1 MTGVFGRLRFF
12 LLCRSILLACLS
24 TACTVSLSNVPHPVD
39 TDIPSLKEHFP
50 VALAEA
56 TEWHPDAFVFWAQLE
71 MNDRVKLIYRFDS
84 PSFPGDRLLVALEL
98 EDDEIDVSTIDV
110 YIEEPRPENLPIPL
124 EASILDSAEVVDL
137 ALAQGG
143 QAFID
148 RHPGARDLLVQLVAI
163 SGAAA
168 DELGLERSRP
178 IWRVAIFSL
187 PTPGIDLIFDPYNG
201 QFLGSIL
208 RD

>member
-12 LLCRSILLACLS
+12 LLCRSILLACLT

-71 MNDRVKLIYRFDS
+71 IDYRSRMIYIFES
-84 PSFPGDRLLVALEL
+84 PAFPGYWLRVAIEFVN
-98 EDDEIDVSTIDV
+98 DEIAVATSEG
-110 YIEEPRPENLPIPL
+110 YIEEPRQDNQPIPL
-124 EASILDSAEVVDL
+124 EASLLDSAEVVDL
-137 ALAQGG
+137 ALAHGG

-168 DELGLERSRP
+168 DELGLERSQP

-187 PTPGIDLIFDPYNG
+187 PTPGIDLIFDPFTG
-201 QFLGSIL
+201 EFLGSIL
-208 RD
+208 QE